1 MNRCGQANRLRERP
15 GTPGPEARPPGPR
28 RRRARRVVA
37 VCCWA
42 YLAAVLGLWAVLD
55 DADVWWPATM
65 LMYSP
70 RWLLGLPLVVL
81 VPAAALLR
89 RWALIPLALT
99 LPLILGPVMGYC
111 VPWSSLFGQA
121 PEGPTFRV
129 LTCNMHYRDRDSFA
143 LDRVLAEARPDIV
156 ALQEWPEP
164 NHSAVLAGKG
174 WHVYRTYH
182 CCVASR
188 FPITGA
194 VELGSNSIGPMGATL
209 RCELD
214 TGVSRA
220 GKVTVFSLH
229 LASPRDGISR
239 TVRGSELGPEDIQ
252 GMSDL
257 RRAQSSNISREVA
270 RSTGPLLLAGDFNT
284 PPESSIYREFW
295 GGYHDAF
302 ASAGWGWGYTFFGGR
317 TAVRIDHILAGPGW
331 RCRRCW
337 VGPDAGSPHRPVIAD
352 MTWVGTGTR

>member
-1 MNRCGQANRLRERP
+1 MNQCGLKDAPAARALHP
-15 GTPGPEARPPGPR
+15 GR
-28 RRRARRVVA
+28 RRGRLVVA
-37 VCCWA
+37 VCSWA
-42 YLAAVLGLWAVLD
+42 YLVAVLCLWAVLY

-89 RWALIPLALT
+89 RWALIPLLLS
-99 LPLILGPVMGYC
+99 LPLLLGPVMGYC
-111 VPWSSLFGQA
+111 IPWPSLLDKP

-129 LTCNMHYRDRDSFA
+129 LTCNMHYRHEDSFA
-143 LDRVLAEARPDIV
+143 LDRVLAETRPDIV
-156 ALQEWPEP
+156 AIQEWFEP
-164 NHSAVLAGKG
+164 NRSEVLAGQG
-174 WHVYRTYH
+174 WHLYRTYRG
-182 CCVASR
+182 CVASR
-188 FPITGA
+188 YPITSAAEIGPN
-194 VELGSNSIGPMGATL
+194 SNGPMGAVL

-214 TGVSRA
+214 TGVTGA
-220 GKVTVFSLH
+220 GKVTVFSVH
-229 LASPRDGISR
+229 LASPRNGIKR
-239 TVRGSELGPEDIQ
+239 TILGSEMGPEDIQ
-252 GMSDL
+252 GLSDL

-270 RSTGPLLLAGDFNT
+270 RSADPLLLAGDFNT
-284 PPESSIYREFW
+284 PPESALYREFW

-352 MTWVGTGTR
+352 MTWVGRRSH